1 MSDAWDA
8 EDFDVNAGFSS
19 GTNTADAWAGEDE
32 EEVKDNWEDEEE
44 EKKADDSASTPSE
57 AKAFQR
63 KKKKLADRIA
73 EKQAAKLKAQEEER
87 RVLTPEEELSEKLR
101 RRKLQEESDLKLAKE
116 AFGTSDVTGIDAMYP
131 ETEEEY
137 KEFEEALKNKIT
149 YFDKSKHYVS
159 FIEKL
164 FTDIVLTLDTEDVRK
179 VGSCITTIYQEKQ
192 KQQRELKKKEKKKIK
207 VTIKSEREGDFG
219 DLAAASSGH
228 YDDIYDED
236 FI

>member
-1 MSDAWDA
+1 MSDEWDA
-8 EDFDVNAGFSS
+8 DDFDVNSGFTS
-19 GTNTADAWAGEDE
+19 NPNKAAWAGEDE
-32 EEVKDNWEDEEE
+32 DHVKDNWEDDEE
-44 EKKADDSASTPSE
+44 EKKAEESGSAAESG
-57 AKAFQR
+57 KAFQR

-73 EKQAAKLKAQEEER
+73 EKQAAKKKAQEEEQ

-116 AFGTSDVTGIDAMYP
+116 AFGTSDITGIDAMFP

-137 KEFEEALKNKIT
+137 QEFEEALKNKIT

-159 FIEKL
+159 LIEKL
-164 FTDIVLTLDTEDVRK
+164 FTDIVLTLETEDVRK

-192 KQQRELKKKEKKKIK
+192 KQQKELKKKEKKKNKI
-207 VTIKSEREGDFG
+207 TIRSEREGDFG

>member
-1 MSDAWDA
+1 MKDSW
-8 EDFDVNAGFSS
+8 ED
-19 GTNTADAWAGEDE
+19 EDE
-32 EEVKDNWEDEEE
+32 EKKDGD
-44 EKKADDSASTPSE
+44 ASASTQPSE
-57 AKAFQR
+57 QKAYQR

-73 EKQAAKLKAQEEER
+73 EKQAAKLKAQEEEK
-87 RVLTPEEELSEKLR
+87 RVLTPEEQLSEKLR
-101 RRKLQEESDLKLAKE
+101 QRKLQEESDLKLAKE
-116 AFGTSDVTGIDAMYP
+116 AFGTSDMTGIDAMFP

-164 FTDIVLTLDTEDVRK
+164 FTDIVLTLETEDVRK
-179 VGSCITTIYQEKQ
+179 VGTCITTIYQEKQ

-207 VTIKSEREGDFG
+207 VTIKSERDGDFG

-228 YDDIYDED
+228 YDDLYDED

>member
-19 GTNTADAWAGEDE
+19 TTDAWAGEDA
-32 EEVKDNWEDEEE
+32 EEVKDSWEDEEE
-44 EKKADDSASTPSE
+44 EKKESADPKASET
-57 AKAFQR
+57 KAFQR

-73 EKQAAKLKAQEEER
+73 EKQAAKIKAQEEEQ

-101 RRKLQEESDLKLAKE
+101 QRKLQEESDLKLAKE
-116 AFGTSDVTGIDAMYP
+116 AFGTSDITGIDAMFP

-164 FTDIVLTLDTEDVRK
+164 FTDIVVTLETEDVKK
-179 VGSCITTIYQEKQ
+179 VGSCITTIYQEKL
-192 KQQRELKKKEKKKIK
+192 KQQKELKKKEKKKMK
-207 VTIKSEREGDFG
+207 VTIKSERDGDFG

-228 YDDIYDED
+228 YDDLYDED